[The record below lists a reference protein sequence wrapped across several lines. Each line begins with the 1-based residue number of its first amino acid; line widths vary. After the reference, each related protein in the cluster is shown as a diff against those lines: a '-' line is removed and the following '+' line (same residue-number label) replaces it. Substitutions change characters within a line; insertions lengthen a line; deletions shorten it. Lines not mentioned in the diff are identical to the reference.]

1 MLVVT
6 LNVLCSECGLQERAF
21 VRKIQ
26 TLEMNTDQVDRQNI
40 LITGKL
46 VLVTSPLLLL
56 SHCRVMLQ
64 SCSTTR
70 SGYRSKW
77 PPFRLAGIR
86 AGDSLR
92 LIILLCSGLFSLCS
106 RARRLKMSASKWPW
120 RPISRTR
127 FVRLRDI
134 LVGRWKSHQLFVVLQ
149 KLREEL
155 YGKEGDVSAA
165 RRHAE
170 ENEHKLKQVG
180 VRSRQDS

>member
-1 MLVVT
+1 LP
-6 LNVLCSECGLQERAF
+6 LSARLGCQCGSQERAF

-40 LITGKL
+40 LITGICSSFDHLAARGTCLIVVCDVAELQHDKERL
-46 VLVTSPLLLL
+46 QEQVATLQVGLHL
-56 SHCRVMLQ
+56 SWRFNAAHPSAVC
-64 SCSTTR
+64 
-70 SGYRSKW
+70 
-77 PPFRLAGIR
+77 
-86 AGDSLR
+86 
-92 LIILLCSGLFSLCS
+92 FSLCS
-106 RARRLKMSASKWPW
+106 RARRSRMSASKWPW

-127 FVRLRDI
+127 FARLLDI
-134 LVGRWKSHQLFVVLQ
+134 LVGWGGQPECLVFRQ

-180 VRSRQDS
+180 LLS